1 MKKLIFLIALTAAL
15 AAAASSAGTSTET
28 LVLITDVGVTPQQV
42 DIRPGDTVTW
52 KNQDNVE
59 HQVISTFG
67 SFRSPVLKP
76 GEKFTHMFV
85 TESSYFYRVG
95 AKLSSSAAGTVN
107 VMTTRPTIG
116 VTRRRVVFGNPI
128 RVFGSVPSGASD
140 ELVTIHINPYG
151 GRPTTRLVTTR
162 DGAYELRYTP
172 KVRTDFWA
180 TWNGVSSRRVARIG
194 VRPLV
199 VFRPLNLRRNL
210 FFVRVR
216 AARSYAHKAVQV
228 QHYNARGAPVT
239 TKIVRLNK
247 RSQARFK
254 GRFAPGRTR
263 ARIWVTTKPG
273 YEFGFSS
280 IRTVRR

>member
-1 MKKLIFLIALTAAL
+1 MKKLVILIALTGAL
-15 AAAASSAGTSTET
+15 AVAAPAGTSTDT
-28 LVLITDVGVTPQQV
+28 LVVITDIGVTPQRV

-52 KNQDNVE
+52 KNQDSVE

-67 SFRSPVLKP
+67 SFRSPVLRP
-76 GEKFTHMFV
+76 GEKFTHMFE

-95 AKLSSSAAGTVN
+95 AKLSQSAGGTVN
-107 VMTTRPTIG
+107 VLAKRPTIG
-116 VTRRRVVFGNPI
+116 LTRRTVVFGNPI
-128 RVFGSVPSGASD
+128 RIFGSVPSGASD

-151 GRPTTRLVTTR
+151 GRPMTRLVTTQ

-172 KVRTDFWA
+172 KVRTQFSA
-180 TWNGVSSRRVARIG
+180 TWNGATSLRPAMIR

-210 FFVRVR
+210 FFVRIE
-216 AARSYAHKAVQV
+216 AARSYARKPVRI
-228 QHYNARGAPVT
+228 QHFNARGVPVT

-254 GRFAPGRTR
+254 GKFAQGRTR
-263 ARIWVTTKPG
+263 ARASVTKKPG
-273 YEFGFSS
+273 YAFGFSV

>member
-1 MKKLIFLIALTAAL
+1 
-15 AAAASSAGTSTET
+15 
-28 LVLITDVGVTPQQV
+28 
-42 DIRPGDTVTW
+42 
-52 KNQDNVE
+52 
-59 HQVISTFG
+59 
-67 SFRSPVLKP
+67 
-76 GEKFTHMFV
+76 
-85 TESSYFYRVG
+85 
-95 AKLSSSAAGTVN
+95 
-107 VMTTRPTIG
+107 MTTRPTIG